1 MKKEKIFLL
10 LSLFLIVLIALA
22 CSPKPRSNLLLRD
35 LSTPPKVVLE
45 TFAKEGKSD
54 YFLWNDEGY
63 SFRLIYLCENRVLNF
78 VEEPPK
84 NPIMVSIQP
93 ILDTPVEKNLEADDR
108 RRIWACMERKVREE
122 NSRVEELKGRIA
134 EERVRVE
141 KELHATWVERD
152 RIFAEIEKKKKLE
165 AQRQR
170 RMEEELRKAEE
181 ERLRKLE
188 EEQRRKS
195 EEERK
200 IRAYRAGE
208 REKEELPSLPPPPK
222 ITESGIF
229 LITTEANVFEGPRE
243 TSRILHKAQRHDI
256 FEVINSTKDENGI
269 QWYQVVLS
277 ERVISEKGKRY
288 GWSPEERSFWVKHKL
303 LAWVYP
309 GDLAKISTAKP
320 IKLNVEEIQFTGRK
334 ASTPQKTSLFEVIY
348 EVNTESTERIIGWT
362 NEKSGIRR
370 HNKNREEMKN
380 VLQSLS
386 KTPWSMQIQI
396 DILRG
401 EIRIGFTP
409 EQVTLAWGRPDHIN
423 TTRTL
428 VGVHEQWVYGETPFP
443 NSYIYFENGVVKSW
457 EFLRGS
463 GK

>member
-1 MKKEKIFLL
+1 MEKEKIFLL
-10 LSLFLIVLIALA
+10 LPLFLMVLIALA
-22 CSPKPRSNLLLRD
+22 CSPKPRSSLLLRD

-54 YFLWNDEGY
+54 YFLLNDEGY

-93 ILDTPVEKNLEADDR
+93 ILDTPVENRLEADDR

-122 NSRVEELKGRIA
+122 NSRVEELRGRVA
-134 EERVRVE
+134 EERIKIE
-141 KELHATWVERD
+141 KELNATWVERD
-152 RIFAEIEKKKKLE
+152 RILAEIEKKRKLE

-170 RMEEELRKAEE
+170 RMEEEMRRAEE

-200 IRAYRAGE
+200 IKAYRAGE
-208 REKEELPSLPPPPK
+208 REKEELSTLPPPPK

-229 LITTEANVFEGPRE
+229 LVMKETNVFDEPRE
-243 TSRILHKAQRHDI
+243 TAKILHKAQKSDI
-256 FEVINSTKDENGI
+256 FEVINSTKDEHGV
-269 QWYQVVLS
+269 QWYQFVLS

-288 GWSPEERSFWVKHKL
+288 GWSPEERSFWVKNKL

-309 GDLAKISTAKP
+309 GDLAKIGTVKP
-320 IKLNVEEIQFTGRK
+320 LKLNAEEIQFTGKK
-334 ASTPQKTSLFEVIY
+334 ASTPQRHSVFEVVY
-348 EVNTESTERIIGWT
+348 EWNIEFTERIIGWT

-370 HNKNREEMKN
+370 PNKNKEEMRN
-380 VLQSLS
+380 LLQSLS
-386 KTPWSMQIQI
+386 KTPWSMQIQN

-401 EIRIGFTP
+401 DIRIGFTP
-409 EQVTLAWGRPDHIN
+409 EQVTLSWGRPDHIN

-428 VGVHEQWVYGETPFP
+428 VGVHEQWVYGESPFP
-443 NSYIYFENGVVKSW
+443 NTYVYFENGVVKSW

>member
-1 MKKEKIFLL
+1 MKKKIFLL
-10 LSLFLIVLIALA
+10 LPLFLMVLIAPA
-22 CSPKPRSNLLLRD
+22 CSPKPRSSVLLRD
-35 LSTPPKVVLE
+35 LSAPPKVVLE
-45 TFAKEGKSD
+45 TFAKEGKGD
-54 YFLWNDEGY
+54 YFLLNDEGY

-78 VEEPPK
+78 IDEPPK

-93 ILDTPVEKNLEADDR
+93 ILDTPVENRLEADER

-122 NSRVEELKGRIA
+122 NSRVEELRGRIA
-134 EERVRVE
+134 EERIKIE

-152 RIFAEIEKKKKLE
+152 RILAEMEKKRKLE

-170 RMEEELRKAEE
+170 RMEEEMRKAEE

-208 REKEELPSLPPPPK
+208 REKEELSTLPLPPK
-222 ITESGIF
+222 VTESGVF
-229 LITTEANVFEGPRE
+229 LIMKEADVFEQPRE
-243 TSRILHKAQRHDI
+243 TVKILHKAQKSDI
-256 FEVINSTKDENGI
+256 FEVINSTRDEHGI
-269 QWYQVVLS
+269 EWYQMVLS

-288 GWSPEERSFWVKHKL
+288 GWSPEERSFWVKNKL

-309 GDLAKISTAKP
+309 GDLAKTHTVKP
-320 IKLNVEEIQFTGRK
+320 IKLNVEEIQFTGKK
-334 ASTPQKTSLFEVIY
+334 ASTPQRPSLFEVIY
-348 EVNTESTERIIGWT
+348 EVHTEFTQRIIGWAD
-362 NEKSGIRR
+362 EKSGIRR
-370 HNKNREEMKN
+370 PNKNREEMRN
-380 VLQSLS
+380 LLQSLS
-386 KTPWSMQIQI
+386 KTPWSLQIQN
-396 DILRG
+396 DILKG
-401 EIRIGFTP
+401 DIRIGFTP
-409 EQVTLAWGRPDHIN
+409 EQVTLSWGRPDHIN

-428 VGVHEQWVYGETPFP
+428 VGVHEQWVYGESPFP
-443 NSYIYFENGVVKSW
+443 NSYVYFENGVVKSW